1 MNESRHIR
9 ISHRTYEWVST
20 RMNKSRHIWMSDV
33 LYRHVRSRINTS
45 RRYCADLV
53 ISACLPAHRNIQE
66 KHIWMSHFNRSV
78 ALPSC
83 WQPWY
88 TRIALIIRHIL
99 FIFINRDVC
108 ILHTH
113 ITYTVPSKCGNC
125 GMVSLAL
132 WCVIGR
138 ISICQCEFRIHLQP
152 SYNIYDTIKTQKL
165 QKGGALLRHRVH
177 LSIHNCE
184 FVFTQHCN
192 SIIYGYDT
200 IKMRKKQ

>member
-1 MNESRHIR
+1 MNESWHIR

-33 LYRHVRSRINTS
+33 LYRHVTSRINTS

-88 TRIALIIRHIL
+88 TSIALIIRHIL
-99 FIFINRDVC
+99 FIFINKDVRF
-108 ILHTH
+108 LHTH
-113 ITYTVPSKCGNC
+113 ITYTGNS
-125 GMVSLAL
+125 GN
-132 WCVIGR
+132 
-138 ISICQCEFRIHLQP
+138 P
-152 SYNIYDTIKTQKL
+152 
-165 QKGGALLRHRVH
+165 GALVRHWAHLHLPLRV
-177 LSIHNCE
+177 SY
-184 FVFTQHCN
+184 
-192 SIIYGYDT
+192 SSPAIIQNIWYHQNT
-200 IKMRKKQ
+200 EVAVRWRSVAS